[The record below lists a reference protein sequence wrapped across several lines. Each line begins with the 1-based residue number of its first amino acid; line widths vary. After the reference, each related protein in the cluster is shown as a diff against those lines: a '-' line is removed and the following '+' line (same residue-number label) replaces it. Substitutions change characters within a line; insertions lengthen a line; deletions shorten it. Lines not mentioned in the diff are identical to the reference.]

1 VNRSTRI
8 AVNTV
13 ASYARIAV
21 AAGAGFITLP
31 LALRRLGTTDFG
43 IFSVIAGSLTALLF
57 INGALTGGAQRHIA
71 YSLGE
76 GSTEEAGQWFSASLV
91 IHGLLALSVLACALL
106 LSHWVIYS
114 FLSLPQARLGAA
126 MWTYRV
132 VAVLL
137 FMCILSTPYQAL
149 LMAKESF
156 VALYLMAMAGSL
168 FLIAGVVSLNVLPGD
183 RLVWYA
189 AINAV
194 SDGFVMVGPVFY
206 CLVRYDECRQL
217 SFPRGGMKIRRLL
230 SFSGWNL
237 LGTLAVQIRYQGPA
251 ILFNRFFG
259 TMANVANGIAMQV
272 NGFGTSVSNGL
283 LTATS
288 PAIVKAEAAGDRA
301 EMLFLSNLC
310 NKYAFVLLWL
320 FIGPVLFE
328 MTYCLRL
335 WLREVPADTVTFST
349 IFLIIL
355 LIDMSTAGFR
365 TSVQAEGRIALYQA
379 VIGVLLCISVPAGY
393 LLLRLHMP
401 ASSVLWAT
409 ACGSVLAGAGRI
421 WFVCKRIGLKPAGWV
436 NGVLRPCLVTS
447 VACCLTMGA
456 VVLSLKPG
464 FLRLASLYLLNSGIV
479 IILTWAFASS
489 PAERTLGQMYV
500 SRLQEA
506 LSGSR
511 RSLAYATRRQ
521 QPANAS
527 APAPV
532 NLAPVNLA
540 PTNLD
545 QSMEGGPPQPAR
557 FKKVSILMLTH
568 NAPRYVELSIRSLVR
583 CTRDVNYELIV
594 VDNASE
600 SPTKDL
606 VKRLQREGLI
616 QHVTLLGYNS
626 FFARGNNIAAQ
637 NTAPDST
644 HLLLLNSDVEI
655 RDPRWLSNLLMA
667 HKPGITAYGV
677 TAHGGNPLRV
687 DGYCLL
693 VDAALYRERGLD
705 EAHEFF
711 WSVTKF
717 QAALLAQGYS
727 VQGYAEHERYLHHF
741 GGKSGNDFK
750 AAKGLFLSP
759 EELADCFQG
768 RTIRVLD
775 PGADG
780 SIPQRPRKNILHRG
794 IARVQ
799 RLIA

>member
-1 VNRSTRI
+1 MNRSTRI
-8 AVNTV
+8 VVNTV
-13 ASYARIAV
+13 ASYARLAV
-21 AAGAGFITLP
+21 AAGAGFVTLP
-31 LALRRLGTTDFG
+31 LALRSLGATDFG

-57 INGALTGGAQRHIA
+57 INGALTGGALRHMA

-91 IHGLLALSVLACALL
+91 IHALLALSVLAGALL

-114 FLSLPQARLGAA
+114 FLSLPQARLVAA

-137 FMCILSTPYQAL
+137 FMSILSTPYQAL

-156 VALYLMAMAGSL
+156 AALYLMATAGSL
-168 FLIAGVVSLNVLPGD
+168 FLIIGVISLKALPGD

-194 SDGFVMVGPVFY
+194 SDGFVLFGPVLY
-206 CLVRYDECRQL
+206 CLLRYVECRQL
-217 SFPRGGMKIRRLL
+217 SFPTTGMKIRQLL
-230 SFSGWNL
+230 SFSGWSL

-272 NGFGTSVSNGL
+272 NGFGSSLSTGL

-288 PAIVKAEAAGDRA
+288 PAIVKAEAAGDRS
-301 EMLFLSNLC
+301 EMLLLSNLC

-335 WLREVPADTVTFST
+335 WLREVPADTVIFST
-349 IFLIIL
+349 ILLIIL
-355 LIDMSTAGFR
+355 LIDMLTAGFR

-379 VIGVLLCISVPAGY
+379 VIGFLLCISVPVGY
-393 LLLRLHMP
+393 LLLRLHLP

-409 ACGSVLAGAGRI
+409 AGGSVLAGAGRI
-421 WFVCKRIGLKPAGWV
+421 WFVCKRIGLKAADWV
-436 NGVLRPCLVTS
+436 NVVLRPCLLTS
-447 VACCLTMGA
+447 VACCLAMATVQISM
-456 VVLSLKPG
+456 KPG
-464 FLRLASLYLLNSGIV
+464 FLRVASLFLLNSGIV

-489 PAERTLGQMYV
+489 HAERNLRQIYV
-500 SRLQEA
+500 FRLQKA

-511 RSLAYATRRQ
+511 RAPAFAASRQ
-521 QPANAS
+521 QAVNAT
-527 APAPV
+527 APAPM
-532 NLAPVNLA
+532 NLVAMK
-540 PTNLD
+540 LD
-545 QSMEGGPPQPAR
+545 QPMEGERPQPAP
-557 FKKVSILMLTH
+557 FEKVSILMLTH

-583 CTRDVNYELIV
+583 CTRGVNYALVV
-594 VDNASE
+594 VDNASK
-600 SPTKDL
+600 SPTKEL
-606 VKRLQREGLI
+606 LKRLQREGLI
-616 QHVTLLGYNS
+616 QDLTLLGYNS

-637 NTAPDST
+637 NIAPDST

-655 RDPRWLSNLLMA
+655 RDPHWLSNLLMV

-677 TAHGGNPLRV
+677 KEDPLRV

-693 VDAALYRERGLD
+693 VDAALYRQHGLD

-711 WSVTKF
+711 WAVTKF
-717 QAALLAQGYS
+717 QAALLAQGHS

-741 GGKSGNDFK
+741 GGKSGSDFK
-750 AAKGLFLSP
+750 TAKGLSLSR
-759 EELADCFQG
+759 EEVAEWFQS

-775 PGADG
+775 PGSDG
-780 SIPQRPRKNILHRG
+780 SIPQPPRKNVLHRG
-794 IARVQ
+794 VARVQ
-799 RLIA
+799 RLFA

>member
-1 VNRSTRI
+1 MNRSTRI
-8 AVNTV
+8 VVNTV

-21 AAGAGFITLP
+21 AAGAGFVTLP
-31 LALRRLGTTDFG
+31 LALRSLGATDFG

-57 INGALTGGAQRHIA
+57 INGALTGGALRHMA

-91 IHGLLALSVLACALL
+91 IHGLLALSVLAGALL
-106 LSHWVIYS
+106 LSHWVIYG
-114 FLSLPQARLGAA
+114 FLNLPQARLAAA

-132 VAVLL
+132 VVLLL
-137 FMCILSTPYQAL
+137 FMSIISTPYQAL

-156 VALYLMAMAGSL
+156 AALYLMATAGSL
-168 FLIAGVVSLNVLPGD
+168 FLIIGVTSLKALPGD

-194 SDGFVMVGPVFY
+194 SDGFVLVGPVLY
-206 CLVRYDECRQL
+206 CLVRYAECRQL
-217 SFPRGGMKIRRLL
+217 SVPTSGMKIRQLL

-272 NGFGTSVSNGL
+272 NGFGSSVSTGL

-288 PAIVKAEAAGDRA
+288 PAIVKAEASGDRS

-335 WLREVPADTVTFST
+335 WLRQVPADTVIFST
-349 IFLIIL
+349 ILLIII
-355 LIDMSTAGFR
+355 LIDMLTAGFR

-379 VIGVLLCISVPAGY
+379 VIGLLLCISVPVGY

-409 ACGSVLAGAGRI
+409 AGGSVLAGAGRI
-421 WFVCKRIGLKPAGWV
+421 WFVCKRIGLKAADWV
-436 NGVLRPCLVTS
+436 NVVLRPCS
-447 VACCLTMGA
+447 VITVASCLAMAA
-456 VVLSLKPG
+456 VQISMKPG
-464 FLRLASLYLLNSGIV
+464 FLRAASVFLLNSGVV
-479 IILTWAFASS
+479 ILLTWAFASS
-489 PAERTLGQMYV
+489 HAERSLLQMYV

-511 RSLAYATRRQ
+511 RAPAFATRTQ
-521 QPANAS
+521 QIVNAS
-527 APAPV
+527 TPV
-532 NLAPVNLA
+532 PMKLSPM
-540 PTNLD
+540 NLD
-545 QSMEGGPPQPAR
+545 QSMEGERRQPAPLE
-557 FKKVSILMLTH
+557 KVSILMLTH
-568 NAPRYVELSIRSLVR
+568 NAPRYVELSIRSLVQ
-583 CTRDVNYELIV
+583 CTRGVNYELVV

-600 SPTKDL
+600 QPTKNL
-606 VKRLQREGLI
+606 LKRLRKEGLI
-616 QHVTLLGYNS
+616 HNLTLLSYNS
-626 FFARGNNIAAQ
+626 FFAEGNNIASQKA
-637 NTAPDST
+637 ADDST
-644 HLLLLNSDVEI
+644 HLLLLNSDVKI
-655 RDPRWLSNLLMA
+655 KDPNWLSHLLA
-667 HKPGITAYGV
+667 VHKPGITAFGV
-677 TAHGGNPLRV
+677 VQNPLRV

-693 VDAALYRERGLD
+693 VDAALYRENLYD
-705 EAHEFF
+705 EAHQFY
-711 WSVTKF
+711 WANTKF

-727 VQGYAEHERYLHHF
+727 VQGYAEHECYLHHF
-741 GGKSGNDFK
+741 GGKSGSDFK
-750 AAKGLFLSP
+750 TAKGLSLSQ
-759 EELADCFQG
+759 EELAEWFQG

-775 PGADG
+775 PAADG
-780 SIPQRPRKNILHRG
+780 SIPRRPRKNVLRRG
-794 IARVQ
+794 VARVQ
-799 RLIA
+799 RLFA

>member
-1 VNRSTRI
+1 
-8 AVNTV
+8 VNTA

-21 AAGAGFITLP
+21 AAGAGFVTVP
-31 LALRRLGTTDFG
+31 LALRSLGATDFG

-57 INGALTGGAQRHIA
+57 INGALTGGALRHMA

-76 GSTEEAGQWFSASLV
+76 GSTEEASQWFSASLV
-91 IHGLLALSVLACALL
+91 IHALLALSVLAGALL
-106 LSHWVIYS
+106 LSRGVIYS
-114 FLSLPQARLGAA
+114 FLNLSQARLGAA

-132 VAVLL
+132 VVLLL
-137 FMCILSTPYQAL
+137 FMSIISTPYQAL

-156 VALYLMAMAGSL
+156 AALYLMATAGSL
-168 FLIAGVVSLNVLPGD
+168 FLIVGVTSLKALPGD

-194 SDGFVMVGPVFY
+194 SDSFVLVGPVFY
-206 CLVRYDECRQL
+206 CLVRYAECRQL
-217 SFPRGGMKIRRLL
+217 SFPMSGMKIRQLL

-272 NGFGTSVSNGL
+272 NGFGSSVSTGL

-288 PAIVKAEAAGDRA
+288 PAIVKAEASGDRS
-301 EMLFLSNLC
+301 EMLLFSNLC

-335 WLREVPADTVTFST
+335 WLRQVPADTVIFST
-349 IFLIIL
+349 ILLIII
-355 LIDMSTAGFR
+355 LIDMLTAGFR

-379 VIGVLLCISVPAGY
+379 VIGLLLCISVPIGY

-409 ACGSVLAGAGRI
+409 AGGSVLAGAGRI
-421 WFVCKRIGLKPAGWV
+421 WFVCKRIGLKAADWV
-436 NGVLRPCLVTS
+436 NVVLRPCFVIT
-447 VACCLTMGA
+447 VACCLAMTA
-456 VVLSLKPG
+456 VHISMRPG
-464 FLRLASLYLLNSGIV
+464 FLRLASLFLLNSAIV

-489 PAERTLGQMYV
+489 PAERTLGQKYI

-511 RSLAYATRRQ
+511 RAPAFATTRQ
-521 QPANAS
+521 QAMNAS
-527 APAPV
+527 APASMNPASMNPAPM
-532 NLAPVNLA
+532 NLAPM
-540 PTNLD
+540 NLD
-545 QSMEGGPPQPAR
+545 QSMETERQQLAPLE
-557 FKKVSILMLTH
+557 KVSILMLTH

-583 CTRDVNYELIV
+583 CTRDVSYELVV

-600 SPTKDL
+600 QPTKDL
-606 VKRLQREGLI
+606 LKRLRKEGLI
-616 QHVTLLGYNS
+616 HNLTFLSYNS
-626 FFARGNNIAAQ
+626 FFAEGNNIAAWKAAD
-637 NTAPDST
+637 NST

-655 RDPRWLSNLLMA
+655 KAPNWLSHLLA
-667 HKPGITAYGV
+667 VHKPGITAYGV
-677 TAHGGNPLRV
+677 VQNPLRV

-693 VDAALYRERGLD
+693 VDAALYRETLYD
-705 EAHEFF
+705 EAHQFF
-711 WSVTKF
+711 WANTKF

-750 AAKGLFLSP
+750 TAKGLSLSQ
-759 EELADCFQG
+759 EKLAEWFQG

-775 PGADG
+775 SGADG
-780 SIPQRPRKNILHRG
+780 SIPRRPRKNVLRRG
-794 IARVQ
+794 VARVQ
-799 RLIA
+799 RLFA